1 MGQGIDRVY
10 NIISLVFLIA
20 TVIAVVAIA
29 AIWVSPPAS
38 IGAQAAALPPVLE
51 FPTETPFLTFTPSR
65 TPLPPTF
72 TLTPTETLTP
82 LPTETATPTITLS
95 PTITD
100 TPGPTDTPTITFT
113 PSASPT
119 FTPTDTPA
127 GPTITFTPTISP
139 YLFDLRENVNF
150 VPNFTNTLACAWQGI
165 GGQVLGLDGQ
175 PYTGQAQIHV
185 FNDRFDRVV
194 PMGSNTLYGGPTG
207 YEVPVSDQISTEI
220 FFVQLESIYGT
231 QLSPRIQIQFPS
243 DCARNAAL
251 VNFIQKRSANP
262 TTSQPTP
269 AGP

>member
-1 MGQGIDRVY
+1 MGQGTDRVY
-10 NIISLVFLIA
+10 NLISIVFGIA
-20 TVIAVVAIA
+20 TVIAVITIA
-29 AIWVSPPAS
+29 AILLSPPS
-38 IGAQAAALPPVLE
+38 NPDAQVAALPGIIE
-51 FPTETPFLTFTPSR
+51 FPTETPFLTLTPSR

-72 TLTPTETLTP
+72 THTPTETLTP
-82 LPTETATPTITLS
+82 LPSDTPTATITVS

-100 TPGPTDTPTITFT
+100 TPAPTDTPTITFT

-119 FTPTDTPA
+119 FTPTNTPF

-139 YLFDLRENVNF
+139 YLFDLRENINF

-194 PMGSNTLYGGPTG
+194 PMGSNSQYGGPTG
-207 YEVPVSDQISTEI
+207 YEIPVSDSINTEI
-220 FFVQLESIYGT
+220 FFIQLESTFGT
-231 QLSPRIQIQFPS
+231 QLSPRIQLQFPS
-243 DCARNAAL
+243 DCGRNAAI

-262 TTSQPTP
+262 VPPTAP
-269 AGP
+269 GP